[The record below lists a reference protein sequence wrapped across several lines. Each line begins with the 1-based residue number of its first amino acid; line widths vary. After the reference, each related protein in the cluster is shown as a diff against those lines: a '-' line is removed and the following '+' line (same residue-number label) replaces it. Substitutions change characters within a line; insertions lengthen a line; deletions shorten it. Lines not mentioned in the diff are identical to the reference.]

1 MPKKEEARKAQ
12 QSMSTAGCLNGSFLH
27 LCQPEPRASLPVSPY
42 AVIAATDPQSH
53 YLLDQIAIAPVPVA
67 PCMLF
72 PEDDPDQIPAAKAVI
87 AGTDPQSPPQV
98 IAPSS
103 HSLPPELSPFEGLL
117 QPHLMKPFF
126 HKGEW
131 SLHQIIPALIQVFGP
146 CEVRIATFNISEES
160 IRPLFFLVD
169 SGEITQLHLLIDTTV
184 RRHKLDL
191 LLFAANITPSI
202 AIDNC
207 HAKVLL
213 VSNDKYRF
221 GVVGSANLNTNH
233 RWESGFWFTES
244 TFFDYFTTQY
254 TEAYNGAIQYG
265 SLDE

>member
-12 QSMSTAGCLNGSFLH
+12 QTSTEVGSTTFLPPS
-27 LCQPEPRASLPVSPY
+27 CSVEPCASLPVSP
-42 AVIAATDPQSH
+42 
-53 YLLDQIAIAPVPVA
+53 
-67 PCMLF
+67 C
-72 PEDDPDQIPAAKAVI
+72 AVI
-87 AGTDPQSPPQV
+87 AGSCAVIAGSDPQSPSQV
-98 IAPSS
+98 IASS
-103 HSLPPELSPFEGLL
+103 LHSLPPELSPFEGLL
-117 QPHLMKPFF
+117 QPHLIKPFF

-169 SGEITQLHLLIDTTV
+169 SGEITKLHLLLDTTV

-213 VSNDKYRF
+213 VNNDKYQF

-244 TFFDYFTTQY
+244 TFFDYFTAQY
-254 TEAYNGAIQYG
+254 NEAYNGAIQ
-265 SLDE
+265 

>member
-1 MPKKEEARKAQ
+1 MTKKEEARKARHP
-12 QSMSTAGCLNGSFLH
+12 STEVSASTFLPPTRTH
-27 LCQPEPRASLPVSPY
+27 VQTEPCASLPFIASPLH
-42 AVIAATDPQSH
+42 S
-53 YLLDQIAIAPVPVA
+53 
-67 PCMLF
+67 
-72 PEDDPDQIPAAKAVI
+72 IPK
-87 AGTDPQSPPQV
+87 
-98 IAPSS
+98 
-103 HSLPPELSPFEGLL
+103 ELSPFEGLL
-117 QPHLMKPFF
+117 QPHLIKPFF

-160 IRPLFFLVD
+160 IRPLFFLAD
-169 SGEITQLHLLIDTTV
+169 SGEITQLHLLLDTTV

-213 VSNDKYRF
+213 VHNDKYQF

-233 RWESGFWFTES
+233 RWESGFWFTEA
-244 TFFDYFTTQY
+244 TFFDYFTAQY
-254 TEAYNGAIQYG
+254 NEAYNGAIQYG
-265 SLDE
+265 SLDD